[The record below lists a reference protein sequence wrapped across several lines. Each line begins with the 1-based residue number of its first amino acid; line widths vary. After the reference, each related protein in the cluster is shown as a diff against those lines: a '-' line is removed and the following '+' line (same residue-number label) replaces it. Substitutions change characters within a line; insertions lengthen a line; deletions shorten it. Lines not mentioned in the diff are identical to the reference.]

1 MSANYLGTDL
11 VATLTGLNVNDFSH
25 LEVLLAQVQSVDELK
40 SSRRVKETV
49 TQSSGGRGGMRRGRT
64 VA

>member
-1 MSANYLGTDL
+1 M
-11 VATLTGLNVNDFSH
+11 VATLTGLNMNDFSH

-49 TQSSGGRGGMRRGRT
+49 TQSSGGRGGMRLVRT